1 MNISL
6 YTLVYTSS
14 SRQMHSNH
22 LYTHTHL
29 YTKYIQDMIHTYTH
43 RCRLLAFL
51 ERLKKENFLYAIY
64 IFIHNKTSIE
74 NNTYTYMSRY
84 SSCTPYTHNYTHMH
98 SIHTQ
103 LYIHYRHHLF
113 YTHMHYRDIYTHT

>member
-51 ERLKKENFLYAIY
+51 ERIKKENFLYAIY

-103 LYIHYRHHLF
+103 LHSRIHLF
-113 YTHMHYRDIYTHT
+113 YTHMHYIYI

>member
-51 ERLKKENFLYAIY
+51 ERIKKENFLYAIY

-84 SSCTPYTHNYTHMH
+84 SSCTPYTHALQGY
-98 SIHTQ
+98 
-103 LYIHYRHHLF
+103 
-113 YTHMHYRDIYTHT
+113 IYTYMNYIYRYIFLYTYALHIYI